1 MKSTTD
7 LWLASYIIRSGI
19 SLSDFRVL
27 GPRKVSFQFDIED
40 EAWKSLKMEYFNSD
54 IAEFEKIM
62 EKLKDL
68 SYGG

>member
-7 LWLASYIIRSGI
+7 LWLASYVIHSGTP
-19 SLSDFRVL
+19 LADYKVL

-40 EAWKSLKMEYFNSD
+40 GAWKKLKLDYFGSE

-68 SYGG
+68 SFGG